1 MVRQS
6 FRGGNAFVPRLSESP
21 DPAFTYVPGLTF
33 LQDVGGEWAP
43 YMLLSDESFFASNGG
58 VRWSTSSEGSI
69 YGVYFGVLLDPR
81 VALRSA
87 TTPEITGEETID
99 GLAYLIVSAGL
110 DVKAILDRAP
120 PEQPYIDITLRFPYP
135 EGADAEELRALG
147 YEVLGSSHLDSA
159 VWEAFKGPY
168 HLSFSAQG
176 DRRGQPRDQ
185 WNVYGSVI
193 VQGAAELE
201 SSAEQEIRA
210 ALEAFGADPDLI
222 KDARIRPVVQDT
234 YESLRQQWEG
244 IKVRLWLDVETG
256 LVRRMAFGLG
266 PSGGEWVIGFWGYGD
281 DIELQTPT
289 DVMDARRIDA
299 LKRIARSNSDAVL
312 KALNHHEMQHG
323 RYPDTLTPETV
334 RDALE
339 DLGIAWPTN
348 PFSGVPVRHAPDSPG
363 DFEYTSYGNAYRL
376 RTYGWDLG
384 LGTTWS
390 ELAPMPTVKEAPD
403 TDTLEEGLADVRSAD
418 FPVFWLGLEFS
429 ASVQNGVK
437 LSSRTLTEAAACP
450 PEPAC
455 IWPVHLGY
463 RPGDFG
469 IAELVLLQRSRGESE
484 APEGEQVQI
493 AGQEAT
499 VLIKEEPLS
508 FPGLSGWR
516 ATVWLPES
524 VIRVA
529 ATVHPE
535 NPDWNRFNSEPGLA
549 AVVRLLTELQ

>member
-1 MVRQS
+1 MSPASRS
-6 FRGGNAFVPRLSESP
+6 FR
-21 DPAFTYVPGLTF
+21 
-33 LQDVGGEWAP
+33 DVGGESAP
-43 YMLLSDESFFASNGG
+43 YMLFSDESFFASNGG

-81 VALRSA
+81 VALRFA
-87 TTPEITGEETID
+87 TNPETTGEETI
-99 GLAYLIVSAGL
+99 GGRTYLILSTDIDAE
-110 DVKAILDRAP
+110 AILDRAP
-120 PEQPYIDITLRFPYP
+120 PNQPYVDITLRFPYP
-135 EGADAEELRALG
+135 EGADAQGLRALG
-147 YEVLGSSHLDSA
+147 YEVWGSSLQDSA
-159 VWEAFKGPY
+159 EWVAFKGPY
-168 HLSFSAQG
+168 QLSFSAQG
-176 DRRGQPRDQ
+176 DRRGQPWDQ
-185 WNVYGSVI
+185 WDVYASVI
-193 VQGAAELE
+193 VQDAAGLE

-210 ALEAFGADPDLI
+210 ALEAYGADPDLI
-222 KDARIRPVVQDT
+222 ESARIRPVVQDIH
-234 YESLRQQWEG
+234 ESLRQQWEG
-244 IKVRLWLDVETG
+244 IKARLWIDAETG
-256 LVRRMAFGLG
+256 PRAPLG
-266 PSGGEWVIGFWGYGD
+266 NRPAILWRGNVIGFWGYDD

-403 TDTLEEGLADVRSAD
+403 TDTLEEGLNDIRSVG
-418 FPVFWLGLEFS
+418 FPVLWLGLEFS

-463 RPGDFG
+463 RTGDFG
-469 IAELVLLQRSRGESE
+469 TPELVLLQRSRGESE
-484 APEGEQVQI
+484 VPEGKQVQI

-508 FPGLSGWR
+508 LQGLSGWR

-524 VIRVA
+524 VIQVA
-529 ATVHPE
+529 ATVHAQ
-535 NPDWNRFNSEPGLA
+535 NPDWNPFNNERGLA
-549 AVVRLLTELQ
+549 TVVRLLTELQ